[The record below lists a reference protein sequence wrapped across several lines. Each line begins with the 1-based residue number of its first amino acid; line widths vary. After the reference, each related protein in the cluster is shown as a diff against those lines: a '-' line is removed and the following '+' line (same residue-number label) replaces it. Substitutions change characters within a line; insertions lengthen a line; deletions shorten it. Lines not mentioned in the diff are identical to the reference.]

1 MMGSFKSVVLQLGKM
16 TINMTQQKDTPNAKC
31 IPSPLR
37 GRTRTKEK
45 HCDWVFYSV
54 KVLKLE
60 LLEKGAW
67 PRPSKEEERV
77 DNKQMWSCHTHTD
90 SQVKDPR
97 DWLYFVQMSAPL
109 SPLTLPSGKNSSEET
124 ERQWGSALLRGTEG
138 GIKVSRRWV
147 RPEALY
153 STCWILRIQ
162 TLIWKGGEEVIKD
175 TCGVS
180 ACGWWWGDAALGSGP
195 WRGEASSGE
204 LMKCWL
210 LDTIWLD
217 IQVYMCDS
225 HL

>member
-45 HCDWVFYSV
+45 RCGWVFYSV

-97 DWLYFVQMSAPL
+97 DWLYFVLMSAP
-109 SPLTLPSGKNSSEET
+109 PPPPRLPYSSFWEKFQRRDGEAV
-124 ERQWGSALLRGTEG
+124 RQCTAQGN
-138 GIKVSRRWV
+138 RRWNQGQQEV
-147 RPEALY
+147 SKTR
-153 STCWILRIQ
+153 STVQ
-162 TLIWKGGEEVIKD
+162 
-175 TCGVS
+175 
-180 ACGWWWGDAALGSGP
+180 
-195 WRGEASSGE
+195 
-204 LMKCWL
+204 
-210 LDTIWLD
+210 
-217 IQVYMCDS
+217 
-225 HL
+225 